1 MKKKLNKGFTLVEL
15 IVVIAIVAILAA
27 VSVVGFSAFIDSA
40 KKSRSNQ
47 EAEQIKMA
55 VHEESILNVSF
66 DFEIKDSAA
75 TPNIIPPTAKIQNS
89 STGIRVSQVT
99 GGGVFTAE
107 LAAQVLVCL
116 FAKANSTSTLTE
128 VPTDYAYATS
138 IPSLATKPTIVVLN
152 ENDDYYLNNPIQK
165 VIKGFTYISLDNM
178 QSDFMSL
185 I

>member
-55 VHEESILNVSF
+55 VHEESILNISF
-66 DFEIKDSAA
+66 DFEISDSAE
-75 TPNIIPPTAKIQNS
+75 TPNTIPTTAKIQNS
-89 STGIRVSQVT
+89 STGIRVSQVN
-99 GGGVFTAE
+99 GNLTAE

-116 FAKANSTSTLTE
+116 FAKANNLALTSI
-128 VPTDYAYATS
+128 PSDYAYATS
-138 IPSLATKPTIVVLN
+138 VPTSVDKPTIVVLN
-152 ENDDYYLNNPIQK
+152 DNNYYLSNPIQK
-165 VIKGFTYISLDNM
+165 VIKGFTYISLDNT